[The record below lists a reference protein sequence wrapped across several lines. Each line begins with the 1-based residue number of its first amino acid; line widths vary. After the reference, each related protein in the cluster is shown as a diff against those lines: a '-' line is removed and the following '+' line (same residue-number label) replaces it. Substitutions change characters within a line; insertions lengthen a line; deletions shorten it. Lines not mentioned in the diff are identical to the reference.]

1 MFFKYPMAAGN
12 AESVTNG
19 VTGVGS
25 IEVQAHVF
33 PLFQHRFENP
43 RDSVFPPAFT
53 GHSATL
59 RSRLPFL
66 VFLSHFIV
74 IHKRISIFSIP

>member
-1 MFFKYPMAAGN
+1 MAAGN

-25 IEVQAHVF
+25 NKVLAHAF
-33 PLFQHRFENP
+33 
-43 RDSVFPPAFT
+43 RDSNVDGEVHTFWSFRPLSPVAPL
-53 GHSATL
+53 AL

-66 VFLSHFIV
+66 VLGFQHRFEDAVLHLQMPYTKSV
-74 IHKRISIFSIP
+74 N